1 MGGLLSS
8 PIVLGASLLAVVV
21 LYLALSGSSASS
33 PGNKQQKKDGQEPAS
48 FLMYCRFVYANF
60 IKPLHTPSSA
70 GATSGQQ
77 QALENFYQTQVLP
90 YHHQRPH
97 HGSTHAGD
105 DDETYQRLVLTLCEQ
120 ASVYD
125 ATRRRLLRGREDMLG
140 LLAAQVGLKMASK
153 DHKPIWVDIGGGTG
167 YNIEAMA
174 AFLDVER
181 HFEHVYLVDLSP
193 SLCEVARQR
202 FARLGWKNVSVFC
215 QDAREFRVPGQD
227 AKADLITMSYS
238 LSMIPGTP
246 LPIPFNLYGRA
257 DGWADYYSVVDSLS
271 SLLRNDG
278 TIGVCDFYVQNIVDL
293 ATRNYTGGISNRH
306 VNWLGR
312 VFWRAWFDVDR
323 VNLEAARRD
332 YLEYRFGTVISAS
345 ERNYLLGGIP
355 YYIFIGCQ
363 KDLTLNDSDA
373 IARLDATLTESPY
386 LSPTHHRSELS
397 RAVQRTIPEVRS
409 KAYESAIVNLSSN
422 LPLPSFFYQHH
433 HWRICYNELLAKH
446 TQFNKEYIYA
456 FTWEDPRVDHR
467 LLNITSD
474 DVILAITSAG
484 DNILDYLSGP
494 HTPRRIHAVDLNPNQ
509 NHLLELKVASFTA
522 LSHSDHW
529 KIFGE
534 GKHPGFRDLLISKLS
549 PHLSSQAFQFW
560 LDHASVFTSSS
571 HGLYETGGSRHAL
584 KLVRYLFSIFGLTDE
599 VKKMC
604 AAQTL
609 EEQRALWPRIRR
621 VLLSKPLNWAIVG
634 TEWFAWKAA
643 GVPAAQRNMI
653 LTDYMER
660 EKLEGGLKGA
670 KERGVG
676 GQAVWEY
683 VVNTLDPVVR
693 ETLLGDDNYFY
704 LLCLTGQFSKR
715 CHPTYLTQ
723 KAHTKLSTPGAFDG
737 LRIHTDEI
745 QEVISRITPGTLTI
759 AVVMDSMDWFDPSSQ
774 AAATQATA
782 FNHALKLGGRIL
794 LRSAS
799 IEPWYISV
807 FQKCG
812 FTTRRV
818 GARFPGA
825 CIDRVNMYASTWI
838 CTKSSELARQEPST
852 KPALPTTPANA
863 AKLERSVSTT
873 SSSSVCEDLE
883 I

>member
-1 MGGLLSS
+1 MATASLPSMGGLLTS

-21 LYLALSGSSASS
+21 LYIAFTGTAT
-33 PGNKQQKKDGQEPAS
+33 KQQDGQETAS
-48 FLMYCRFVYANF
+48 FNAYCRFVYANF
-60 IKPLHTPSSA
+60 IKPFHTPSSA
-70 GATSGQQ
+70 GSSSGQQ

-90 YHHQRPH
+90 YQRRPD
-97 HGSTHAGD
+97 HGTRDGDSDAG
-105 DDETYQRLVLTLCEQ
+105 YKKVLLTLCEQ

-140 LLAAQVGLKMASK
+140 LLAAQLRLKMASK
-153 DHKPIWVDIGGGTG
+153 DHKPVWVDIGGGTG

-174 AFLDVER
+174 AFLNVEKY
-181 HFEHVYLVDLSP
+181 FDHVYLVDLSP

-238 LSMIPGTP
+238 LSMIP
-246 LPIPFNLYGRA
+246 
-257 DGWADYYSVVDSLS
+257 DYYSVVDSLS
-271 SLLRNDG
+271 SLLSFDG

-363 KDLTLNDSDA
+363 KDLTLNDNDA

-386 LSPTHHRSELS
+386 LSPTHHRSEIS
-397 RAVQRTIPEVRS
+397 KAVQRTIPEVRS

-433 HWRICYNELLAKH
+433 HWRICYNEFLTKH

-484 DNILDYLSGP
+484 DNILDYLTGP
-494 HTPRRIHAVDLNPNQ
+494 QTPRRIHAVDLNPNQ

-522 LSHSDHW
+522 LSHRDFW

-534 GKHPGFRDLLISKLS
+534 GKHAGFRDLLISHLS

-560 LDHASVFTSSS
+560 LDHASVFTSSR

-584 KLVRYLFSIFGLTDE
+584 KLVRYLFSLFGLTAD

-604 AAQTL
+604 NSQTL
-609 EEQRALWPRIRR
+609 EEQRAIWPRIRR

-643 GVPAAQRNMI
+643 GVPANQRNMI
-653 LTDYMER
+653 LTDYMDR
-660 EKLEGGLKGA
+660 EKLDGGLKGA
-670 KERGVG
+670 KEKGVG

-683 VVNTLDPVVR
+683 VVNTLDPVVK

-704 LLCLTGQFSKR
+704 LLCLSGQFSKR

-782 FNHALKLGGRIL
+782 FNHALKKGGRIL

-799 IEPWYISV
+799 IEPWYIAV
-807 FQKCG
+807 FEQCG
-812 FTTRRV
+812 FSTRRV

-838 CTKSSELARQEPST
+838 CTKTQELSRDAKSPVPLSIGDGVST
-852 KPALPTTPANA
+852 
-863 AKLERSVSTT
+863 AKLERSVSST